1 MLKTVVVAVA
11 GIIAGASIV
20 QGLHAQ
26 SKPVAYQVAL
36 IDVKDEE
43 AYKKAVPEVRDRI
56 TKAGGKYLA
65 IAGLLGTGQVMSPTG
80 DKVGRLVLSEWPN
93 IDAIQNWWKE
103 AGEKDVKTLSQ
114 YATLHVYAA
123 EGMSK

>member
-1 MLKTVVVAVA
+1 MNSPGKPALGLIAGSARRKNMLKTVVVAVA

-65 IAGLLGTGQVMSPTG
+65 IAGVLGTGQVMSPTG

-93 IDAIQNWWKE
+93 IDAIQNW
-103 AGEKDVKTLSQ
+103 
-114 YATLHVYAA
+114 
-123 EGMSK
+123 